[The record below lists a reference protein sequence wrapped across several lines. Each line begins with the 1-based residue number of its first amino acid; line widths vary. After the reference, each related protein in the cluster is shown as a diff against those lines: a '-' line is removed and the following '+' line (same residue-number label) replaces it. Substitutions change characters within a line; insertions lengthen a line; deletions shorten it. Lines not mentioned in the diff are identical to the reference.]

1 MKSYAIILASGTGS
15 RIGLNIP
22 KQFYKLKNK
31 TILEYSI
38 EIFEKHPNIDNI
50 IVVSNPDFIDL
61 TKEIVQKNNYK
72 KVKRILPGG
81 STRQK
86 SSYIGVNSIADNN
99 AKVLIH
105 DAVRPFVSRQIIDNC
120 MSALD
125 KYNAVNV
132 AIETSDTILEIDENN
147 FIKSIPNRKN
157 LMRCQTPQCFNLTT
171 IKQAHKLANNDPNY
185 TATDDCGLILKY
197 NLDKV
202 YIVKG
207 DEKNIKI
214 TYPSDLIIAENIL
227 EMKKNDFK

>member
-1 MKSYAIILASGTGS
+1 MKHYAIILASGNGS

-38 EIFEKHPNIDNI
+38 EIFEKHQSIDNI
-50 IVVSNPDFIDL
+50 IIVSNPDFIDL
-61 TKEIVQKNNYK
+61 TKEIIEKNNYK
-72 KVKRILPGG
+72 KVKKILPGG
-81 STRQK
+81 NTRQK
-86 SSYIGVNSIADNN
+86 SSYIGVKSIDDNDV
-99 AKVLIH
+99 KVLIH
-105 DAVRPFVSRQIIDNC
+105 DAVRPFVSKQIIDNC
-120 MSALD
+120 ISALE
-125 KYNAVNV
+125 KYNAINV
-132 AIETSDTILEIDENN
+132 AIESVDTILEIDENN
-147 FIKSIPNRKN
+147 FVKSIPNRKN

-171 IKQAHKLANNDPNY
+171 IKKAHELANNDSNY
-185 TATDDCGLILKY
+185 AATDDCGLILKY

-227 EMKKNDFK
+227 ENKS